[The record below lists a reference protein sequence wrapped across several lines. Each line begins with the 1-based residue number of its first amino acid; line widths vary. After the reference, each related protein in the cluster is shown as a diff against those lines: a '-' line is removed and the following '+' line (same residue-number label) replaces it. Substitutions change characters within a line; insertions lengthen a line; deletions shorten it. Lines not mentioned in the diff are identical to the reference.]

1 MRGSTA
7 AKSSSHVPR
16 RMAVSVVERKDA
28 PGVWSVE
35 AIDHAS
41 DGDCYVTVFY
51 GPRSRER
58 AAEYAR
64 LKYDVQ

>member
-7 AKSSSHVPR
+7 ATSCRVPR
-16 RMAVSVVERKDA
+16 RIAVSVVERKDA